1 MARDPFAPVQQSSVP
16 QFVWIIVGVVGLLVV
31 GVGTT
36 MAIVISKRQPP
47 VAAVPATPV
56 AQPTPGTTSPT
67 AADTKVATNDAQPA
81 GGATSDS
88 KPDKADKAD
97 KGDKPEKK
105 HHKSSSSSSSK
116 SAKSDS
122 KPAGPSSPP
131 PPPKKQNNM
140 SQKEI
145 DKLLGI

>member
-31 GVGTT
+31 LVGTT
-36 MAIVISKRQPP
+36 MAIVISKRPP
-47 VAAVPATPV
+47 PGVATPTAPAV
-56 AQPTPGTTSPT
+56 QPTPSAGTPP
-67 AADTKVATNDAQPA
+67 AATDTTKVATNDGQPA
-81 GGATSDS
+81 EATASDS
-88 KPDKADKAD
+88 KPDKSD
-97 KGDKPEKK
+97 KGEKK
-105 HHKSSSSSSSK
+105 HHRSSGGSSSSK
-116 SAKSDS
+116 SAKTDS

>member
-1 MARDPFAPVQQSSVP
+1 MARDPFAPVPQSSVP

-36 MAIVISKRQPP
+36 MAIVISKRPPP
-47 VAAVPATPV
+47 VAIAPV
-56 AQPTPGTTSPT
+56 APTGQPAPVAGP
-67 AADTKVATNDAQPA
+67 AAATTKVATNDAQPA
-81 GGATSDS
+81 GASASDS
-88 KPDKADKAD
+88 KPDKTDKAD
-97 KGDKPEKK
+97 KADKPEKK
-105 HHKSSSSSSSK
+105 HHKSSGGGSSSK
-116 SAKSDS
+116 SAKVDS
-122 KPAGPSSPP
+122 KPTPSAP